1 MLSVILSTLFVSTSP
16 IKPIVTPK
24 PRLAVQTQSAASL
37 YRRVKP
43 YVVTVKT
50 SGGTGS
56 GFITDEGL
64 LYTAY
69 HVVRGA
75 SKLTAVTGT
84 GKSIPLKTVI
94 AADTE
99 QDWICF
105 QTSIKGSIHVAKHN
119 NSPVGARVTL
129 IGSPKGLAHT
139 INEGLMSGRRALGKA
154 DRIQLSIPTSPGSSG
169 SPVFNA
175 SGDVIGIVTGGPDE
189 QTESIT
195 YAVPASRFVSRRG
208 IPADLVSRDYSDAEN
223 GAYIHSVYDEIVDKS
238 VNEAKRLKIEDD
250 DDARGLIVMSS
261 TNVEVTGND
270 LFKEIM
276 QLDPL
281 KESLTSA
288 LKSACPRLEIV
299 DDVEQE
305 KKRDYWLKEY
315 EVEDEVD
322 GLVSRLWA
330 NDDWTRKLFVSVELE
345 KRNDSYIVSTYFVMR
360 RGSLSYIGEKYWDAY
375 SDFKSETISNKDSL
389 ASATKET
396 IKTMVTKFAEK
407 WNLANPEEKEDKDK
421 K

>member
-1 MLSVILSTLFVSTSP
+1 MLSIILSTIFVSTSP
-16 IKPIVTPK
+16 IKPIVTPM
-24 PRLAVQTQSAASL
+24 PRPTVQTQSAASL

-50 SGGTGS
+50 SDGTGS

-69 HVVRGA
+69 HVVKGA

-94 AADTE
+94 AADVE

-169 SPVFNA
+169 SPVFSSN
-175 SGDVIGIVTGGPDE
+175 GEVIGIVTGGPDE

-195 YAVPASRFVSRRG
+195 YAVPASRFVGRRG
-208 IPADLVSRDYSDAEN
+208 ISAELVSRDYSDAEN
-223 GAYIHSVYDEIVDKS
+223 GAYMHSVYDQIVETPLKES
-238 VNEAKRLKIEDD
+238 KRLKIEDD
-250 DDARGLIVMSS
+250 DIARSLIAMTSS
-261 TNVEVTGND
+261 NLEISGDDSFKDLVQQEPLREAIRNYFKSEV
-270 LFKEIM
+270 
-276 QLDPL
+276 
-281 KESLTSA
+281 
-288 LKSACPRLEIV
+288 PRLDLV
-299 DDVEQE
+299 DDAEQE
-305 KKRDYWLKEY
+305 KRRDYWLKEY
-315 EVEDEVD
+315 TIDDEFD
-322 GLVSRLWA
+322 GMFSRLWA
-330 NDDWTRKLFVSVELE
+330 LDDWLRKIFVNVTIE
-345 KRNDSYIVSTYFVMR
+345 KTESGYSLSIGFTLR
-360 RGSLSYIGEKYWDAY
+360 RGALSYIGEQFWDAY
-375 SDFKSETISNKDSL
+375 TDFQTETVVEKSDLTSKV
-389 ASATKET
+389 KE
-396 IKTMVTKFAEK
+396 IVNSMVTKFGEK
-407 WNLANPEEKEDKDK
+407 WNLANPEEKDKKDK